1 MHHRNIELGKI
12 AALKAAKG
20 YLECKKMSMLTAAKI
35 EVALWKNNIYTSYRS
50 PEEIPI
56 TDAAY
61 ADARMGGELYV
72 RNRE

>member
-1 MHHRNIELGKI
+1 
-12 AALKAAKG
+12 
-20 YLECKKMSMLTAAKI
+20 MLTAAKI
-35 EVALWKNNIYTSYRS
+35 EAALWKNNIYTSYRS